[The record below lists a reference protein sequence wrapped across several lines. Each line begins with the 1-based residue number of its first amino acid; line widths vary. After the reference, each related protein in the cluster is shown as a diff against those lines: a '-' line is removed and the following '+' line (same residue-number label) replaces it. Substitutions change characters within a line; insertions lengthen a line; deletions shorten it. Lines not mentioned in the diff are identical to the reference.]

1 MNILD
6 IIILLIIGVFAI
18 AGWKNGV
25 IKEAVSL
32 VGLILVFVIAYTFK
46 EEIGNILCKYMPFFT
61 FRGNIEG
68 LVSLNILIYQLLAFL
83 FLYSILY
90 GVYQIILKISG
101 VLQKIVNITVILAIP
116 SKIGGLIVGALQG
129 YIVIF
134 ALLMVLIIPLQTIE
148 EFSTSKMVNA
158 IVYKTPLL
166 SAYTSDINKTIGNVY
181 TLADQVANKEI
192 STNDANLEIIDT
204 MIDCDIVSKKTVEQL
219 IVLDKLKTVKGL
231 DEVLEKH

>member
-1 MNILD
+1 MTILD
-6 IIILLIIGVFAI
+6 IVILLIVATFAI

-32 VGLILVFVIAYTFK
+32 VGLILVFIISYTFK

-61 FRGNIEG
+61 FSGNIEG
-68 LVSLNILIYQLLAFL
+68 LVSLNILIYQLISFL
-83 FLYSILY
+83 LLYSILY

-101 VLQKIVNITVILAIP
+101 VLQKLVNITIILALP
-116 SKIGGLIVGALQG
+116 SKIGGLIVGTLQG
-129 YIVIF
+129 YIVVF
-134 ALLMVLIIPLQTIE
+134 ALLMVLIIPLQTAE
-148 EFSTSKMVNA
+148 EFAASKLVNA

-166 SAYTSDINKTIGNVY
+166 SSYTSNINSMISDVY
-181 TLADQVANKEI
+181 TLADDVANREI

-204 MIDCDIVSKKTVEQL
+204 MIECDIVDKKTVEQL

-231 DEVLEKH
+231 ERILEKH